1 MPNETA
7 FASSHRQK
15 KTWLTV
21 LAVLAVLVVFA
32 TVAALTMPA
41 SAMTAPATPETAA
54 IGETAAPESSAL
66 PQDNAA
72 PSDTAQSDTV
82 TEQAEAETAALP
94 TAAQVPEDYTVQR
107 TVRDQE
113 NGFAVTVY
121 APEGVIPEGAAL
133 SATLL
138 TEGDEAYRQAE
149 QALAE
154 ETDGSGY
161 GFAALDIHLEDAD
174 GNEVEP
180 NGDVFV
186 SIDAAGLIP
195 EDVDPE
201 SVTVQH
207 HEEQPADADGTAVT
221 VETVADAADETEG
234 VVEVTPAEEAE
245 NNSTSTLQ
253 APEDA
258 PATEVQA
265 AFTVDG
271 FSTFTITYTV
281 NGINYSRP
289 VSVLLD
295 GVEMTTE
302 QLTTLLGSSPEIR
315 LTDENWT
322 DVKNL
327 IPNSI
332 RDSITLTVDGTQTR
346 YSFGYAANSVGIK
359 LHYVRIFGSKG
370 DWLRTNRSDRPNDD
384 QNSVDTSPD
393 DADWRILE
401 FPEGE
406 TLRLYYFSKYS
417 GETPDEIE
425 TADTSNLISIN
436 LFDYT
441 GSNINDVINGIG
453 NYYDYDDY
461 DETNGETFRFT
472 GSSEDYSAGG
482 DNGNE
487 PYYTH
492 WTQRDGGVVQG
503 IVQDEL
509 GENGYPQLN
518 RDYVTSMEDL
528 FNPGNTNNK
537 AYTNLN
543 HLFTYDADT
552 NFYSFDSSLNF
563 ATINPEGHLGNSGN
577 ELNFTVYARPNDGT
591 SDGSTGIPYFIPF
604 NEYGTNQH
612 ISGNGKFANYHFGM
626 TIATEFLMPRD
637 GEIDGEDMIFSF
649 SGDDDVWV
657 YIDGVLILD
666 MGGIHDSCSGTI
678 NFAEGTAT
686 VDKVYA
692 TNGTR
697 QSNGSRT
704 IYIGDALAA
713 AYNTTWANENLE
725 QRRVGGEEHWFLPDY
740 TQHDLS
746 FFYLER
752 GAVDS
757 NCKIEFNL
765 YTLQSNSLTVG
776 KEIEAGSS
784 TTPEIENWLGNLE
797 YTFRVLNQNAKPDT
811 TESDDLFI
819 KPSKMFTIYEG
830 DRPTERT
837 GTVGEDGTFTLHAG
851 ERAFFAD
858 IAENS
863 GGYYVQELVESEYSA
878 QFGTV
883 QVNVNPGGGETFAE
897 NEAPAGFDGV
907 SSNKLDASAAGYVLF
922 TNTVETEN
930 LSLLTITKAAAEGSV
945 FPAGET
951 FRVYAEI
958 DGEPVDGTFGTG
970 NTPVTFADGFADFQ
984 VGTTVSIPVLTGA
997 NFTIYEVG
1005 GEGYEV
1011 TYTAAQTF
1019 PEDKGGAY
1027 TLTEVKTE
1035 DGVETVQGEVG
1046 DLEHTTN
1053 VEGVTDATGA
1063 TMAVTLTNKKT
1074 SADLTIVKNI
1084 YGLNAEQVVHLVN
1097 GDYSKE
1103 TCDNNDGHI
1112 GNHKHG
1118 LRFDVDYF
1126 NAKESAIKDDYKDKG
1141 SFIDD
1146 WTFDVQQTLTK
1157 KNAESEDDSF
1167 ISENAAWSG
1176 DINEEGVDMDTQGQ
1190 EDDQAEVKHYQNS
1203 SLTYVVPAEGEP
1215 YYQYTITIQD
1225 VKLTNW
1231 YHVMET
1237 RTTVDGYDLAAS
1249 VATTVT
1255 GTGTE
1260 ISNLI
1265 EGNNGTKTAFQLTGD
1280 TTVTFTNRYTHNTV
1294 TVNMKKVESG
1304 SSNGLAGAK
1313 FYLYYT
1319 ETQGDTSTRYYYQA
1333 PAAGEEEAKWLEQT
1347 NDDEVPAGATQIV
1360 SGPDGAL
1367 QVPGLAVDRE
1377 YTLQEVEAPAGYQLP
1392 TNTILI
1398 RVGADGLV
1406 TVKYDNGEGVAFTVA
1421 EGADKP
1427 DSSTK
1432 PWDPADITYLIPNTT
1447 GAELPAT
1454 GGAGTTFLTIGG
1466 LLMMAAAVGGGCVL
1480 RRRRGREGN

>member
-1 MPNETA
+1 MPNETTA

-54 IGETAAPESSAL
+54 TGETAALENDVL
-66 PQDNAA
+66 TQGDAA

-82 TEQAEAETAALP
+82 TEQAAAETAALP
-94 TAAQVPEDYTVQR
+94 EAAQVPEGYTVQR
-107 TVRDQE
+107 TVRDEE

-121 APEGVIPEGAAL
+121 APDGVIPEGAAL

-302 QLTTLLGSSPEIR
+302 QLTTLLGSAPEIR
-315 LTDENWT
+315 LTNEKWT
-322 DVKNL
+322 DVENL
-327 IPNSI
+327 IPDNI
-332 RDSITLTVDGTQTR
+332 RDSIALTVDGTQTT
-346 YSFGYAANSVGIK
+346 YYFGYAANSVGIK
-359 LHYVRIFGSKG
+359 LHYVRIFGSEG
-370 DWLRTNRSDRPNDD
+370 DWLRTNRSDRPGND

-393 DADWRILE
+393 DADRRILE

-406 TLRLYYFSKYS
+406 TLRLYYFSNYS
-417 GETPDEIE
+417 GETPDEIV

-441 GSNINDVINGIG
+441 GSDINGVINGMG
-453 NYYDYDDY
+453 NYSYG
-461 DETNGETFRFT
+461 ETNGETFRFT
-472 GSSEDYSAGG
+472 GSSEEDSAGG
-482 DNGNE
+482 DNAND
-487 PYYTH
+487 PYYTY

-509 GENGYPQLN
+509 GANGYPQLN
-518 RDYVTSMEDL
+518 RNHVTSMEAL

-563 ATINPEGHLGNSGN
+563 ATINPKGYLGNSGN
-577 ELNFTVYARPNDGT
+577 ELDFTVYARPNDGT

-612 ISGNGKFANYHFGM
+612 IDGDKEFANYHFGM

-692 TNGTR
+692 TDGTQ

-704 IYIGDALAA
+704 IYIGDALAD
-713 AYNTTWANENLE
+713 AYGTTWANENLE
-725 QRRVGGEEHWFLPDY
+725 QRTVGGEEHWFLPDY

-765 YTLQSNSLTVG
+765 YTLQQNSIYVG
-776 KEIEAGSS
+776 KQLTGAEG
-784 TTPEIENWLGNLE
+784 
-797 YTFRVLNQNAKPDT
+797 T
-811 TESDDLFI
+811 TEGISNYLSNIEYQFRILDADAETETLFI
-819 KPSKMFTIYEG
+819 KEGTTYDLRSIETSEVVGSGKVGADGIFTVKAGQYAVF
-830 DRPTERT
+830 T
-837 GTVGEDGTFTLHAG
+837 GIDED
-851 ERAFFAD
+851 
-858 IAENS
+858 S
-863 GGYYVQELVESEYSA
+863 GHYYVQELMDENYSA
-878 QFGTV
+878 QFGEV
-883 QVNVNPGGGETFAE
+883 EVSVKPDGGS
-897 NEAPAGFDGV
+897 AGFSEDDGFEVGDIQFDGV
-907 SSNKLDASAAGYVLF
+907 ISGNLDAGNGTGSVVFTNEVNIDRVSTLSIEKNVLPGSEFNNDSFTVNVTMGDTLVPEGTTYQLYSSN
-922 TNTVETEN
+922 
-930 LSLLTITKAAAEGSV
+930 GSV
-945 FPAGET
+945 TSAIVSEDGVITLEAGQRAVFT
-951 FRVYAEI
+951 
-958 DGEPVDGTFGTG
+958 
-970 NTPVTFADGFADFQ
+970 
-984 VGTTVSIPVLTGA
+984 VLTGTE
-997 NFTIYEVG
+997 FTICE
-1005 GEGYEV
+1005 
-1011 TYTAAQTF
+1011 T
-1019 PEDKGGAY
+1019 GGAGY
-1027 TLTEVKTE
+1027 HADYEATQQFNGKTSYPYNLTN
-1035 DGVETVQGEVG
+1035 DGMDDANGITVSGTVG
-1046 DLEHTTN
+1046 DIRGTN
-1053 VEGVTDATGA
+1053 FGSDTPPDDGTNAS
-1063 TMAVTLTNKKT
+1063 MAVTLTNSSFDFSTSFTISKT
-1074 SADLTIVKNI
+1074 LE
-1084 YGLNAEQVVHLVN
+1084 G
-1097 GDYSKE
+1097 
-1103 TCDNNDGHI
+1103 
-1112 GNHKHG
+1112 
-1118 LRFDVDYF
+1118 
-1126 NAKESAIKDDYKDKG
+1126 
-1141 SFIDD
+1141 
-1146 WTFDVQQTLTK
+1146 WT
-1157 KNAESEDDSF
+1157 
-1167 ISENAAWSG
+1167 SG
-1176 DINEEGVDMDTQGQ
+1176 DESTFTFNVVET
-1190 EDDQAEVKHYQNS
+1190 DQNGNQKNPV
-1203 SLTYVVPAEGEP
+1203 TTGITVVSPI
-1215 YYQYTITIQD
+1215 TITISDSGTNTGTGYINFGSDYVYDSNNTDGKKYYFKVSENGADPIAGITYDTDYYLVEVTVNEENNEQSASVTGVTKHNANGSLETFNWTSGAALPFTNALGTDVTIKKVDASNHNTTLEGATFRLYYTDNNGTNQYYHATVNAGQTTVEWTSSESDATLLTSTSDGIVAFQD
-1225 VKLTNW
+1225 LRIDRT
-1231 YHVMET
+1231 YYLIET
-1237 RTTVDGYDLAAS
+1237 AAPNGYQMLAYPIQISWDTDGDLMASYAAGGATTGGVTVDG
-1249 VATTVT
+1249 
-1255 GTGTE
+1255 
-1260 ISNLI
+1260 
-1265 EGNNGTKTAFQLTGD
+1265 
-1280 TTVTFTNRYTHNTV
+1280 
-1294 TVNMKKVESG
+1294 
-1304 SSNGLAGAK
+1304 
-1313 FYLYYT
+1313 
-1319 ETQGDTSTRYYYQA
+1319 
-1333 PAAGEEEAKWLEQT
+1333 
-1347 NDDEVPAGATQIV
+1347 
-1360 SGPDGAL
+1360 
-1367 QVPGLAVDRE
+1367 
-1377 YTLQEVEAPAGYQLP
+1377 
-1392 TNTILI
+1392 NTII
-1398 RVGADGLV
+1398 V
-1406 TVKYDNGEGVAFTVA
+1406 
-1421 EGADKP
+1421 
-1427 DSSTK
+1427 
-1432 PWDPADITYLIPNTT
+1432 PNST
-1447 GAELPAT
+1447 GAELPET
-1454 GGAGTTFLTIGG
+1454 GGAGTTFLACGG
-1466 LLMMAAAVGGGCVL
+1466 LLLMAAAVGGYAL
-1480 RRRRGREGN
+1480 RRRRGKGAR